1 MKAAS
6 PKVSVLLPV
15 RDGEPYF
22 AEALESILA
31 QQGVDFEIVVIDD
44 GSSDGT
50 TERLS
55 ACKDPRLIV
64 IRREGDGLVAA
75 LNCALAAARGDYIAR
90 MDADDVTLPG
100 RLFRQ
105 AEFLDANPAVAM
117 VHCSVRI
124 IDAAG
129 NGSYQ
134 LAAKPCSAAQ
144 RLAILLD
151 ECPGAPIIHP
161 SVMMRRAALVEAGGY
176 RNSPACE
183 DHELWLRVVDKWQIS
198 ALPEVL
204 LHYRQHAGGIS
215 RERMVEQSIS
225 HITNAC
231 AYRYRQATKID
242 LIDQDPARY
251 ASLRALVSARAGPIL
266 ELMMLAK
273 TARRQLR
280 QGFWG
285 EARASL
291 VRLTRLNG
299 LAMLSNKMIRQ
310 RILALQLDV
319 LACFTK

>member
-1 MKAAS
+1 MKPAF

-15 RDGEPYF
+15 RDGEPFF
-22 AEALESILA
+22 AEALQSILT

-129 NGSYQ
+129 NGSYR
-134 LAAKPCSAAQ
+134 LAAMPCSSKQ

-151 ECPGAPIIHP
+151 ECPGGPIIHP
-161 SVMMRRAALVEAGGY
+161 SVMMRRAALLEAGGY

-183 DHELWLRVVDKWQIS
+183 DHELWLRVVDEWQIS

-204 LHYRQHAGGIS
+204 LHYRQHATGIS

-231 AYRYRQATKID
+231 AYRYRQVSGID
-242 LIDQDPARY
+242 LIDQDPAAY
-251 ASLRALVSARAGPIL
+251 AVLRALVAERATPML
-266 ELMMLAK
+266 EQMTLAK
-273 TARRQLR
+273 IVRREFR
-280 QGFWG
+280 QRNWE
-285 EARASL
+285 EACGAC
-291 VRLTRLNG
+291 VRLTKLNG
-299 LAMLSNKMIRQ
+299 LALLSNRVVRRRM
-310 RILALQLDV
+310 LALQLDV